1 MRLTE
6 IALAITLVLLAV
18 TGYLAYEGH
27 KDRFN
32 ADDRDAPALQAN
44 GGSVEQRLA
53 AIERQMA
60 NMRQDQVRQARDQPR
75 EIAADPDDLRL
86 PPPPPLLG
94 ATNGSGPMPGPT
106 APSGLRPDSLADSAD
121 EPPPLTD
128 LERRVLRA
136 PSIARVTSYD
146 LDHNI
151 LEISGGST
159 MGIKEGME
167 FSIRRDQYLLGT
179 MRVNLVDDDAA
190 AGEMYISSMPDGLV
204 VEPGDEVIER
214 IAANP

>member
-18 TGYLAYEGH
+18 TAYLAYEGH
-27 KDRFN
+27 KDRFQ
-32 ADDRDAPALQAN
+32 AERGGEAGLQAN
-44 GGSVEQRLA
+44 GGSVEQRLS

-60 NMRQDQVRQARDQPR
+60 NMRQDQARQDRERPR
-75 EIAADPDDLRL
+75 EVAPDPAGFDL
-86 PPPPPLLG
+86 PPPPPLANGGNG
-94 ATNGSGPMPGPT
+94 ALPPAPGPGT
-106 APSGLRPDSLADSAD
+106 SGLMPAPPNGGAD
-121 EPPPLTD
+121 EPPPLTE

-136 PSIARVTSYD
+136 PAIARVTYYD

-151 LEISGGST
+151 LEISGGGT

-167 FSIRRDQYLLGT
+167 FSIRREQYLLGT
-179 MRVNLVDDDAA
+179 LRITLVEDEAA
-190 AGEMYISSMPDGLV
+190 AGEMLIESMPDGLV

-214 IAANP
+214 IAATP